1 MLLFLMRR
9 RDGGQKAKKFM
20 VYLMGI
26 VMIGSLFGVVFF
38 GFGTA
43 SADSI
48 KYKDF
53 RFANKGNFWSTI
65 VNDREA
71 LFTYL
76 PTDVE
81 LIDADDD
88 VINRLRGLVQIDI
101 TSDYNDTFKEPI
113 ALAQFQMGVTLN
125 NFNVFVRKGFTDENE
140 NNFPI
145 IKCGYSTSFVPVI
158 YFKSSNATRVYFQS
172 DCIIAEA
179 SNPADVVRIK
189 DRLVYGVL
197 GII

>member
-1 MLLFLMRR
+1 MRKER
-9 RDGGQKAKKFM
+9 GQKTQKFM

-38 GFGTA
+38 GFGTP
-43 SADSI
+43 SAGSI

-76 PTDVE
+76 PTDAE
-81 LIDADDD
+81 LIDVDDD
-88 VINRLRGLVQIDI
+88 VINRLMGVVQIDV
-101 TSDYNDTFKEPI
+101 TSDYNDAFKEPI

-125 NFNVFVRKGFTDENE
+125 NFNVFLRKGFTDENE
-140 NNFPI
+140 NNFPV

-158 YFKSSNATRVYFQS
+158 YFKGSNATRVYFQGN
-172 DCIIAEA
+172 CIMAES
-179 SNPADVVRIK
+179 SNPADVIRIK

-197 GII
+197 GVI